1 MFTKDSSLIQQPNHI
16 PPLTTAAHKPAAI
29 RMVQIATPSMSY
41 MLPPT
46 NEILSN
52 CHDRIVVQNLPSLL
66 VAHTLLE
73 DAVTITTT
81 IDGTSQGEEEEEEE
95 VEWILD
101 MCCAPGGKTS
111 HLASLVSSHA
121 MQPRPRVRII
131 ACDKSQSKVLQVRD
145 TLQKLHCDTIVIPLV
160 LDTTKCVLPSFEIQD
175 SDVVSLTKVGHRN
188 QI

>member
-1 MFTKDSSLIQQPNHI
+1 M
-16 PPLTTAAHKPAAI
+16 
-29 RMVQIATPSMSY
+29 
-41 MLPPT
+41 
-46 NEILSN
+46 
-52 CHDRIVVQNLPSLL
+52 
-66 VAHTLLE
+66 
-73 DAVTITTT
+73 TITTT
-81 IDGTSQGEEEEEEE
+81 IDGTSQGGEEEEEEE

-121 MQPRPRVRII
+121 IQPRPRVRII

-160 LDTTKCVLPSFEIQD
+160 LDTTKCVLPSFELPD
-175 SDVVSLTKVGHRN
+175 SEVVSLTKVGHRN

>member
-81 IDGTSQGEEEEEEE
+81 IDGTSHGGEEEE
-95 VEWILD
+95 
-101 MCCAPGGKTS
+101 
-111 HLASLVSSHA
+111 
-121 MQPRPRVRII
+121 
-131 ACDKSQSKVLQVRD
+131 
-145 TLQKLHCDTIVIPLV
+145 
-160 LDTTKCVLPSFEIQD
+160 
-175 SDVVSLTKVGHRN
+175 
-188 QI
+188 